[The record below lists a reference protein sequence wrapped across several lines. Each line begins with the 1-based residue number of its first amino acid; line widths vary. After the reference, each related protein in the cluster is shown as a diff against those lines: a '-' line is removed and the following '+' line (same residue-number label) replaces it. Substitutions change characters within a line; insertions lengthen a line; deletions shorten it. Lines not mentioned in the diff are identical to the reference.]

1 MIAEFISHDK
11 AHASSSTNVEA
22 FAKEWGIDMS
32 NEARGG
38 VLGLI
43 SLVYA
48 CICLVSGVCVYVSI
62 RLMYAVDEFVGR
74 VDQGRSVCERDRCR
88 DGYRVW

>member
-1 MIAEFISHDK
+1 MIAEFISHEK

-43 SLVYA
+43 SRVYV
-48 CICLVSGVCVYVSI
+48 CVCLVSGVCVCVSI
-62 RLMYAVDEFVGR
+62 RLMSPVH
-74 VDQGRSVCERDRCR
+74 VCISC
-88 DGYRVW
+88 